1 MFSKI
6 HNNGVN
12 INYSDYSNNPIIQ
25 EADFELFQDIA
36 FQLKYNEDDANVSI
50 CMSDMISENT
60 ELEGKLDLDKIII
73 LIKVLSQLKN
83 QIIKSKN

>member
-1 MFSKI
+1 MLI
-6 HNNGVN
+6 HDNSVI

-36 FQLKYNEDDANVSI
+36 FKLKYNDDDKNISI
-50 CMSDMISENT
+50 CMFDMISDNT

-83 QIIKSKN
+83 QIKSNK